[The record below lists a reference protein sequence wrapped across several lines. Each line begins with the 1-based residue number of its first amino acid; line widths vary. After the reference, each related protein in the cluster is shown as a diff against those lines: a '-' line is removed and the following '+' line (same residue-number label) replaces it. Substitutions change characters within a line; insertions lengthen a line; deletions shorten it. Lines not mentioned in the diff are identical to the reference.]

1 MALFPPATG
10 SLAGHLVAVTRAP
23 DTGQPLAELLR
34 ARGAEVLEVPL
45 IHFAPPA
52 DRAGLHAALRDLS
65 GVSWLLLTSP
75 QAVRALEKELAALG
89 RSFADLRG
97 VQIATVG
104 AGTARALRERGAEP
118 AFLPSQADARRLGEE
133 VPAHPGEV
141 ALHLTSQLSGETLG
155 EALRARGIFYRR
167 AELYRTEAAEPE
179 PGALERL
186 RRVSAV
192 TLTSGSA
199 ARHFAALA
207 RPGFDP
213 LALPV
218 AVIGEPTAEAAR
230 GAGFHRIV
238 VAREPSLAALVGA
251 VEALVREGC

>member
-1 MALFPPATG
+1 MPGP
-10 SLAGHLVAVTRAP
+10 LAGHLIAVTRAP
-23 DTGQPLAELLR
+23 EAGDALSARLR
-34 ARGAEVLEVPL
+34 ERGAEVLEVPL
-45 IHFAPPA
+45 IHFAPSA

-65 GVSWLLLTSP
+65 GAAWLLLTSP
-75 QAVRALEKELAALG
+75 QAVRALGEELTGCG

-104 AGTARALRERGAEP
+104 AGTAHALRERGAEP

-133 VPAHPGEV
+133 VPARPGEV

-167 AELYRTEAAEPE
+167 AELYRTEVAEPE

-230 GAGFHRIV
+230 GAGFRRIV
-238 VAREPSLAALVGA
+238 VAREPSLTALVDA
-251 VEALVREGC
+251 VEALAGTRD